1 MPPTSGRATATA
13 RRMRRWGRLPYRA
26 GRRTASSTA
35 APSTADRDRVEM
47 VPETGR
53 RGAGFTTLLGSA
65 AVLTAAVASLAGCM
79 GAPSSAVAPAS
90 AGPAALA
97 DRLPATAA
105 GFRRGEARPAA
116 GGADRGRE
124 VAYATG
130 GGRS

>member
-26 GRRTASSTA
+26 GRSTASSTA

-65 AVLTAAVASLAGCM
+65 AVLTAAVASFAGCT
-79 GAPSSAVAPAS
+79 GAPSS

-130 GGRS
+130 GGRSTA